1 MTLAIPVL
9 IFLAAAVVCEYFRS
23 QVEHWKEAAQFWERE
38 ALKMQD
44 ELLALRNTHFRMH
57 DCGNN

>member
-1 MTLAIPVL
+1 MTLAIPVF
-9 IFLAAAVVCEYFRS
+9 IFFAAAVACEYFRS
-23 QVEHWKEAAQFWERE
+23 KIEHWKEAAQFWERE

-57 DCGNN
+57 NCENN